1 MSKKAVREY
10 DGKRMLGRWLT
21 EKTGQIQEWDKLA
34 QISPS
39 TQIDTLPSQHPWL
52 SKDLLVAKPDQ
63 LIKRRGKAGLIL
75 IKADFPKA
83 KQWIGERRDKEVTV
97 ERTSGILDH
106 FLIEKFW
113 PHQQADEYYICIQVK
128 RQYDEILFYH
138 QGGVDVGDVDAKAL
152 RLQVQIGDTV
162 TADQIAAKLLTE
174 IKDPK
179 KKNLLATFIEN
190 LFAFCTELHYSYLE
204 INPLCIVTIDD
215 PASPMHGQLS
225 VVPLDMAAKIDEA
238 AKFDVGNKWGKVEFP
253 APFGRPQTPEE
264 AYISELDQ
272 RTGASLKLTVL
283 NPKGRIWTMVAGGG
297 ASVIYADTI
306 CDLGGASE
314 LANYGEYSGAPDEE
328 ATYNYARTILTLM
341 TKEKDPR
348 GKILIIGG
356 GIANFTNVAETF
368 TGIVRALT
376 QATQT
381 LLEHHITIYVRRGGP
396 NYQEGLEIMRKV
408 ARTEGLPI
416 EVYGPETH
424 MTAIVAM
431 ALGKEVDY
439 EEPRYVPEAAEKS
452 QKSLIEHVKR
462 EPQMPR
468 TASKANIQQA
478 QNQNGSSPSSTPPP
492 KSNNTNGDLP
502 SHLANEPDADLHGGD
517 ISKSK
522 YIRPQR
528 SNSIPVPID
537 ELSKSGDVKSK
548 VPYNLF
554 TRSTRSIIF
563 GLQPGAVQ
571 NMLDFDFICNRDV
584 SSVAAVV
591 YPFAA
596 NHYQKFYWR
605 TQEVLIPIFQS
616 LKEAVQKCPDVDVV
630 INFSSFRSVFET
642 TNDILSHSNQI
653 KTVAIIAEG
662 VPERQTRKLLRS
674 AVEKNVII
682 IGPATVGGIKAG
694 GFRIGNT
701 GGALDNIINARL
713 YRPGSVAYV
722 ARSGGMSNEL
732 NNILAQNSDGC
743 YEGIAIG
750 GDQYPG
756 STFVDHLLRYQDNPD
771 VKLLVVLGEVGGV
784 EEYEIIKLIKSR
796 RVTKPIVAW
805 CIGTCSKMFSYE
817 VQFGHAGANAGGVE
831 METADAK
838 NKALKAAG
846 CYVPSSF
853 DDFGITINRVYA
865 KLVEA
870 EIIHV
875 KPEISVPTVPVD
887 YKWAMQLGLIRKPAA
902 FVSSIVD
909 ERGEELEYAG
919 MKISEVLSSNL
930 GLGGVIGLIWFRRR
944 LPEYF
949 CRFLELVLM
958 VTADHGPAVAGA
970 HNTIVATRAGK
981 DLISSLCSG
990 LLTIG
995 PRFGGALDGAAQKFS
1010 WGFDSGLS
1018 AQEFV
1023 DHCRRNKELIMGI
1036 GHKIKSL
1043 DNPDMRVVIV
1053 KEFVKKYFESSQILD
1068 YACQVELLTTK
1079 KKANLILNVD
1089 GAIAC
1094 AFVDLLRG
1102 CGAFTLDEANEYI
1115 NMGALNGLFVLGRT
1129 IGFIGHHLD
1138 QLRLKQPLY
1147 RHPTDDISYIKQNFF

>member
-10 DGKRMLGRWLT
+10 DGKRMLARWLT
-21 EKTGQIQEWDKLA
+21 EKTGQPQAWDKLA
-34 QISPS
+34 QVSPT
-39 TQIDTLPSQHPWL
+39 TQIDTLPSTHPWL
-52 SKDLLVAKPDQ
+52 NTDLLVAKPDQ

-75 IKADFPKA
+75 IKSDFPKA
-83 KQWIGERRDKEVTV
+83 RQWITDRRDKEVKV
-97 ERTSGILDH
+97 EKTSGILDT

-113 PHQQADEYYICIQVK
+113 PHAQEDEYYICIQVK
-128 RQYDEILFYH
+128 RSYDEILFYH
-138 QGGVDVGDVDAKAL
+138 QGGVDVGDVDSKAL
-152 RLQVQIGDTV
+152 RLQIPIGDTV
-162 TADQIAAKLLTE
+162 TQEQISDKLLTE

-179 KKNLLATFIEN
+179 KKQLLSTFIEN
-190 LFAFCTELHYSYLE
+190 LFIFCSELHYSYLE

-215 PASPMHGQLS
+215 PSSPLHGQLS

-253 APFGRPQTPEE
+253 APFGRPQTAEE

-328 ATYNYARTILTLM
+328 ATYNYARTILSLM

-376 QATQT
+376 QATQI

-396 NYQEGLEIMRKV
+396 NYQEGLELMRKV
-408 ARTEGLPI
+408 ALTEGLPI
-416 EVYGPETH
+416 HVYGPETH

-431 ALGKEVDY
+431 ALGKDIEY

-462 EPQMPR
+462 ETPIPR
-468 TASKANIQQA
+468 TASKANLPQ
-478 QNQNGSSPSSTPPP
+478 QNGQNGTSQSPP
-492 KSNNTNGDLP
+492 KPSPTQTNGDLP
-502 SHLANEPDADLHGGD
+502 SEIANEADADLKGD

-522 YIRPQR
+522 YIRPHR

-537 ELSKSGDVKSK
+537 ELSKHGSSASK

-554 TRSTRSIIF
+554 TRSTRSIIY

-616 LKEAVQKCPDVDVV
+616 LKEAVQKCSDVDVV
-630 INFSSFRSVFET
+630 INFSSFRSVYET
-642 TNDILSHSNQI
+642 TNDILQYNNQI

-662 VPERQTRKLLRS
+662 VPERQTRKLLRT
-674 AVEKNVII
+674 AKDKDVTI
-682 IGPATVGGIKAG
+682 IGPATVGGLKAG
-694 GFRIGNT
+694 AFRIGNT

-732 NNILAQNSDGC
+732 NNILAANSDGC

-756 STFVDHLLRYQDNPD
+756 STFVDHLLRYEDNPD

-796 RVTKPIVAW
+796 RITKPIVAW
-805 CIGTCSKMFSYE
+805 CIGTCSKMFPYE
-817 VQFGHAGANAGGVE
+817 VQFGHAGANAGGVD

-838 NKALKAAG
+838 NNALKAAG
-846 CYVPSSF
+846 CSVPSSF

-865 KLVEA
+865 ELVEDG
-870 EIIHV
+870 IINV

-919 MKISEVLSSNL
+919 MKISEVLKSNL

-1018 AQEFV
+1018 PQEFV

-1068 YACQVELLTTK
+1068 YASQVELLTTK

-1147 RHPTDDISYIKQNFF
+1147 RHPTDDISYIKQSFF